1 LASASGFDATQ
12 LGEGSTVGNH
22 AVNLATGSKMNNAA
36 LIALDGA
43 STSANAEHVIMT
55 DGSGN
60 LSWSQGVKSGAQ
72 SNDDYSIAIGTTT
85 QTIAAS
91 PYSNTLVLNASNVGP
106 GIQRYHSDAT
116 YINPIRQA
124 GASERAYLKHI
135 FWHPSTKELVYYEDV
150 TAPTIELTG
159 VGAAGQTAMRVAV
172 GSTYVEQGAR
182 LIDGGVDIG
191 PATVTGTVNTSVSA
205 RYTLT
210 YTGEDAN
217 GNVATSVT
225 RTVTVS
231 PVPAHAFNFNDSGNS
246 FSNGTLTF
254 ADGRTATAGTGCSW
268 NATDG
273 FTTPPNAS
281 LKLPNVAIA
290 GIGDLPPTY
299 GSGEFTIEM
308 YFRFN
313 SHANYHGLLH
323 FYDGTVT
330 QGTGTN
336 TMSME
341 RHETNNR
348 LMFIKMNT
356 NNPSQGPFDMF
367 IGQEDS
373 VFAAGTGSFVH
384 AVVTHAN
391 HGGSVTAS
399 NNIRMYINGVED
411 TNPLTTGYTD
421 TMNVPGNYTRSEH
434 HIGRSRSGDTGNET
448 IKFLRIYNSV
458 LTPGDVSTIYANRNA

>member
-1 LASASGFDATQ
+1 VD
-12 LGEGSTVGNH
+12 TV
-22 AVNLATGSKMNNAA
+22 APIITL
-36 LIALDGA
+36 LGA
-43 STSANAEHVIMT
+43 SSVTV
-55 DGSGN
+55 
-60 LSWSQGVKSGAQ
+60 AQ
-72 SNDDYSIAIGTTT
+72 NGTYTE
-85 QTIAAS
+85 
-91 PYSNTLVLNASNVGP
+91 L
-106 GIQRYHSDAT
+106 
-116 YINPIRQA
+116 
-124 GASERAYLKHI
+124 GASV
-135 FWHPSTKELVYYEDV
+135 SDNV
-150 TAPTIELTG
+150 
-159 VGAAGQTAMRVAV
+159 
-172 GSTYVEQGAR
+172 
-182 LIDGGVDIG
+182 IDGFGLYLG
-191 PATVTGTVNTSVSA
+191 NATVTGTVDTSTPGV
-205 RYTLT
+205 YTLT
-210 YTGEDAN
+210 YSASDAA
-217 GNVATSVT
+217 GNAATQVT
-225 RTVTVS
+225 RTVTVTG
-231 PVPAHAFNFNDSGNS
+231 PVPAHAYNFNSSGNT
-246 FSNGTLTF
+246 FSSQTLTF
-254 ADGRTATAGTGCSW
+254 ADGRTAATTGTGCSW

-281 LKLPNVAIA
+281 LKLPNVSIA
-290 GIGDLPPTY
+290 NA
-299 GSGEFTIEM
+299 SGEFTIEM

-313 SHANYHGLLH
+313 SNANYHGLLH

-448 IKFLRIYNSV
+448 IKFLRIYNNF
-458 LTPGDVSTIYANRNA
+458 LTSAEIATLYANRNA